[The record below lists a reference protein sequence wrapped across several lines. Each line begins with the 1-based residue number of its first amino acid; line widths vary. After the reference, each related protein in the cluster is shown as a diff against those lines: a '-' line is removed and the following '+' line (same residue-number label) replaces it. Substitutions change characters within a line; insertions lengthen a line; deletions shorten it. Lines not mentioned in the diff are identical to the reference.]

1 MLFQLKRFYIGLAR
15 QAPQTNEIRRSSVMI
30 SVSHYLV
37 ELYWL
42 TRAVSELGV
51 SAGLDLIL
59 DYYGM
64 EVAAEYFG
72 ARDPF
77 LTLTPDTKSHAPKF
91 AIPEIER
98 GSVDLNSLD
107 PNEAG
112 DFLSLMAYAWPDQLE
127 RMERLR
133 RAAPEQKTKIYA
145 AGAQE

>member
-77 LTLTPDTKSHAPKF
+77 LTLTPDTKGPTLPNSPFQKSKEAASILIRWILTKQ
-91 AIPEIER
+91 EI
-98 GSVDLNSLD
+98 
-107 PNEAG
+107 
-112 DFLSLMAYAWPDQLE
+112 F
-127 RMERLR
+127 
-133 RAAPEQKTKIYA
+133 
-145 AGAQE
+145 